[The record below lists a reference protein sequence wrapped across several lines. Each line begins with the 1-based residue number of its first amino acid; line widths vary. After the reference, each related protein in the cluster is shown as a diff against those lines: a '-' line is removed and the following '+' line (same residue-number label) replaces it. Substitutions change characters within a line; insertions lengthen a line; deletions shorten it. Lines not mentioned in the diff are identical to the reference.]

1 MDTPNNTQPSFSGN
15 VPGKLPR
22 RIGILVIATVC
33 FAIGFGI
40 YWHWYKKPLS
50 VQTSTNPNI
59 RVYEESRDW
68 PFILDM
74 FDKNWFWLVAQT
86 REEYDPNFDFKHL
99 TWSTNPYNFGKLNVR
114 VYYAD
119 NEPAGFIAYYKKNFY
134 EGHVWYIAVKE
145 EYRKKGYAKQL
156 LKYAIQDLF
165 NQGCQIVTLLTRLI
179 NTPARTTYTH
189 LGFAETRHDDT
200 FIYYALRK
208 KDYKG

>member
-1 MDTPNNTQPSFSGN
+1 MDKANNTDSISPVNGI
-15 VPGKLPR
+15 KLQR
-22 RIGILVIATVC
+22 RIGIIVLVAASLAIA
-33 FAIGFGI
+33 FGM
-40 YWHWYKKPLS
+40 YWYKKPTVS
-50 VQTSTNPNI
+50 QQISSATDI
-59 RVYEESRDW
+59 RVYEESRDL

-99 TWSTNPYNFGKLNVR
+99 TWSANPYNFGKLQVR

-119 NEPAGFIAYYKKNFY
+119 NQPAGFIAYYKKNFY

-156 LKYAIQDLF
+156 LQYAIQDLF

-179 NTPARTTYTH
+179 NTPARTTYTR
-189 LGFAETRHDDT
+189 LGFVETRHDDT

-208 KDYKG
+208 KEYPKN